1 MSSTVAT
8 LFAELGFKIDNQG
21 IDTFRTTIKD
31 IQKELGNVMR
41 TSANTGKSVSALI
54 KKINGVNSA
63 FDPTKMQA
71 WRKQLNTGVKTYI
84 DMIGANEKALNNLST
99 KSVDASRRMKLL
111 TGRVEQGSTALST
124 YLTRLEAV
132 IAALARLR
140 AAGVNL
146 PRVGVDYR
154 AVAMEVGVVVQA
166 EDTLLLVVEAQ
177 VLALYL
183 QVQG

>member
-1 MSSTVAT
+1 MLEMLELKAAVSDALRPKSDKSGGHRTPSTVAT

-71 WRKQLNTGVKTYI
+71 WRKQLNTGVKSYI
-84 DMIGANEKALNNLST
+84 DMIEEKEKAL
-99 KSVDASRRMKLL
+99 KS
-111 TGRVEQGSTALST
+111 
-124 YLTRLEAV
+124 
-132 IAALARLR
+132 
-140 AAGVNL
+140 
-146 PRVGVDYR
+146 
-154 AVAMEVGVVVQA
+154 
-166 EDTLLLVVEAQ
+166 
-177 VLALYL
+177 
-183 QVQG
+183 